1 MTNISFAVCDDDKI
15 TCDAIFRCISTIFS
29 KCGINASGSKFY
41 SPSALYYHAVNRSG
55 GGFDIVFLDIDM
67 PQYSGIDLGKALR
80 HNGAESDIIFVSN
93 REDKVFETFSVNPSG
108 FVRKKNF
115 SSDLRI
121 ALKSYLSKK
130 LSEESYLVVQTNN
143 NSTTLKLPV
152 SKIVYVEGMRD
163 HQYIVMEDGE
173 RVDVRM
179 TLGELE
185 EKLVQFDIVR
195 THKSFLVNL
204 KYVRR
209 IDVSEI
215 VLSND
220 QMVLLSRSK
229 SREIKDIYLK
239 YLRKVGSVM
248 FTE

>member
-1 MTNISFAVCDDDKI
+1 
-15 TCDAIFRCISTIFS
+15 
-29 KCGINASGSKFY
+29 
-41 SPSALYYHAVNRSG
+41 
-55 GGFDIVFLDIDM
+55 
-67 PQYSGIDLGKALR
+67 
-80 HNGAESDIIFVSN
+80 
-93 REDKVFETFSVNPSG
+93 
-108 FVRKKNF
+108 
-115 SSDLRI
+115 
-121 ALKSYLSKK
+121 
-130 LSEESYLVVQTNN
+130 
-143 NSTTLKLPV
+143 
-152 SKIVYVEGMRD
+152 MRD

>member
-1 MTNISFAVCDDDKI
+1 MK
-15 TCDAIFRCISTIFS
+15 
-29 KCGINASGSKFY
+29 GQG
-41 SPSALYYHAVNRSG
+41 
-55 GGFDIVFLDIDM
+55 
-67 PQYSGIDLGKALR
+67 
-80 HNGAESDIIFVSN
+80 
-93 REDKVFETFSVNPSG
+93 
-108 FVRKKNF
+108 
-115 SSDLRI
+115 I
-121 ALKSYLSKK
+121 ALAAAAILTACLSGC
-130 LSEESYLVVQTNN
+130 SGPEEHRHE
-143 NSTTLKLPV
+143 
-152 SKIVYVEGMRD
+152 IVYVEGMRD

-185 EKLVQFDIVR
+185 EKLLQFDIVR